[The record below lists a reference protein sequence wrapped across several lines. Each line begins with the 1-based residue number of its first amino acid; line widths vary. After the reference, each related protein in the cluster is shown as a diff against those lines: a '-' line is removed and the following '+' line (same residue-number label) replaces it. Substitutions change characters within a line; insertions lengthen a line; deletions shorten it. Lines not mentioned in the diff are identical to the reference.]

1 MSLRGLFVK
10 NYRHALH
17 FNTGITEIDEDS
29 SSDLISR
36 IQSLSTETLE
46 RYTVFKG
53 HMLFGLHQYLPT
65 SPGYITFLRDPVKRA
80 ISHYNMHRRHGII
93 SPDHQID
100 PSRPDWNMGAY
111 PGYFRIFDNFQT
123 RLLSNAPLDLP
134 FGAVTENHLQQA
146 RDNIERHFKFVGL
159 TEHFDLC
166 LILLRRHAGWKWHFY
181 VPDNVAAR
189 AKVAQGNE
197 IAPALGR
204 LNRFDRALCDYV
216 QEKLQQQVREEGFSL
231 RLEYASFR
239 LGNCLHQILGY
250 LRRKIKG
257 NRHGQR

>member
-10 NYRHALH
+10 NYRPGLQ
-17 FNTGITEIDEDS
+17 FNTEITDINEAS
-29 SSDLISR
+29 SRELVAR
-36 IQSLSTETLE
+36 IQALPTEKLE

-65 SPGYITFLRDPVKRA
+65 SPEYITFLRDPVKRA
-80 ISHYNMHRRHGII
+80 ISHYNMHRRHGIV
-93 SPDHQID
+93 SSDHQID
-100 PSRPDWNMGAY
+100 PSRSDWNMGAY
-111 PGYFRIFDNFQT
+111 PDYFRIFDNFQT

-134 FGAVTENHLQQA
+134 FGAVTESHLQEA
-146 RDNIERHFKFVGL
+146 RDNIDRHFKFVGL

-166 LILLRRHAGWKWHFY
+166 LILLRRYAGWKWHFY
-181 VPDNVAAR
+181 VPDNIATRNVAPLNPE
-189 AKVAQGNE
+189 V
-197 IAPALGR
+197 IPALHQ
-204 LNRFDRALCDYV
+204 LNRFDRTLCDDIRAR
-216 QEKLQQQVREEGFSL
+216 LQQQVQKEGLGL

-239 LGNCLHQILGY
+239 IGNCLHRTLSY